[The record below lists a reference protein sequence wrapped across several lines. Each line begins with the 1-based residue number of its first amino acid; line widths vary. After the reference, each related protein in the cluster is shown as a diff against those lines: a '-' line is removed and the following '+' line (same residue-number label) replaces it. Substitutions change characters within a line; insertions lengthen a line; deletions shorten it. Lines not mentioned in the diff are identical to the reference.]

1 MRKMIMGRVWDPQVR
16 NGEQVSSCSAFQQK
30 VIGGSCLHGSK
41 LCVETDLLYL
51 ISPFLKLNYLDSENC
66 KAVDRPS
73 VTNENKIKCYVP
85 CDFPGVAR

>member
-30 VIGGSCLHGSK
+30 VIGGSCLHSSK